1 MSQINVY
8 HNIEEYLCQGP
19 LRVLDILS
27 SLTKNVANLASQQK
41 VCAVCTNKQH
51 LVYEIHFIFAAY
63 WRHYKRNARS
73 LVFSLREKLYIA
85 VQQQLN

>member
-1 MSQINVY
+1 MSQINVS
-8 HNIEEYLCQGP
+8 HNIEEYLYYGP

-27 SLTKNVANLASQQK
+27 SLIKNVSNLASQQK
-41 VCAVCTNKQH
+41 LCAFCTNEKN